1 MPYQNLHLR
10 SNVQGKEPVA
20 GTATG
25 QLPVGSIG
33 INFNADEPFL
43 TIQDSAGAI
52 RRIAGL
58 KVGTTAPA
66 TPTAGETWLDTTVST
81 KPVFKVHDGTA
92 WQVAGGSGVTGGGT
106 APASPSEGDLWVDTS
121 VSGSPVLMVYNG
133 TSWAAVFPDAPD
145 GLIDG
150 TVQYSRQVVTA
161 GGVQTKTWEPI
172 AAAGTPD
179 KIEEGNTSAEVI
191 DTGTDGRFVV
201 TTEGKEA
208 LRVDNQQRV
217 GIGTTPSA
225 APLEIKCNSSYHN
238 IALRGTDTGVLASER
253 ATIRAY
259 NAAGINGFISWDNDT
274 TTLGGSRDAPV
285 LFSTNNAGVYNE
297 RMRVD
302 SSGRLLVGT
311 SSSSSNLYVGGGNI
325 TGKIQIAGSGA
336 GYNTGLSL
344 LNYDSAGAC
353 PILSIGT
360 SLGSSIGSNVAV
372 ASGNDYGIINFVGND
387 GTNFRSG
394 AQIRAVCDGSV
405 SAGDLPTRLAF
416 LTTPSGSAAPVER
429 MRITSGGGLL
439 AGATAPI
446 SIGGVSS
453 VHNFVGDESSKW
465 AAVVRNAAS
474 STPYGLAISY
484 YGASPNNI
492 DSDFLYCIDSVAERA
507 KIRSNGGL
515 ANFSANNVNLSDRN
529 LKKDI
534 SLAAGTWDCLKAW
547 EIVNYRYKDQPDDAD
562 LNMGVIAQQI
572 AESCPEV
579 ITVFQAAKQATKGL
593 PAQEERIGVKE
604 QQMVWMAIKALQEAM
619 ERIEQLEAKVN
630 TLEGN

>member
-1 MPYQNLHLR
+1 MAFQNLHLR

-106 APASPSEGDLWVDTS
+106 APAGPSEGDLWVDTS

-179 KIEEGNTSAEVI
+179 KIEEGNTKAEVI
-191 DTGTDGRFVV
+191 DTGTDGSFAV
-201 TTEGKEA
+201 TTEGTQRLTVNSAGRLLVGTSSAASNVYIKGDSGSSTATTPRIQLAYTESSYAGLAITSYTTGGFAGA
-208 LRVDNQQRV
+208 LALQSSDGALNSNVAVVNNQAV
-217 GIGTTPSA
+217 GIISFNGNDGTNFIPCA
-225 APLEIKCNSSYHN
+225 EIK
-238 IALRGTDTGVLASER
+238 GTIDGTPG
-253 ATIRAY
+253 T
-259 NAAGINGFISWDNDT
+259 NDMPGR
-274 TTLGGSRDAPV
+274 LV
-285 LFSTNNAGVYNE
+285 FSTTADGASSPTE

-311 SSSSSNLYVGGGNI
+311 SSADAD
-325 TGKIQIAGSGA
+325 TGVLQC
-336 GYNTGLSL
+336 
-344 LNYDSAGAC
+344 DSAV
-353 PILSIGT
+353 
-360 SLGSSIGSNVAV
+360 SNKYTA
-372 ASGNDYGIINFVGND
+372 I
-387 GTNFRSG
+387 FRNSN
-394 AQIRAVCDGSV
+394 I
-405 SAGDLPTRLAF
+405 
-416 LTTPSGSAAPVER
+416 
-429 MRITSGGGLL
+429 
-439 AGATAPI
+439 
-446 SIGGVSS
+446 
-453 VHNFVGDESSKW
+453 
-465 AAVVRNAAS
+465 
-474 STPYGLAISY
+474 TPYGIGIKYTA
-484 YGASPNNI
+484 GSPNGSNQWFLFGT
-492 DSDFLYCIDSVAERA
+492 DSTTTRFYF
-507 KIRSNGGL
+507 RSDGGL
-515 ANFSANNVNLSDRN
+515 GNYSANNVNLSDRN
-529 LKKDI
+529 VKKDI
-534 SLAAGTWDCLKAW
+534 APAAGTWDCLKAW